1 MAKSILGQQL
11 TSAFSPDG
19 TGAPVVPTAAAQ
31 AQSTL
36 HDVTS
41 ANNNPPLPYKGPYP
55 FKFQNPLIDSELDF
69 DEAGEIKYVDNLP
82 R

>member
-1 MAKSILGQQL
+1 MKNSILGQQL
-11 TSAFSPDG
+11 TSNLSPEG
-19 TGAPVVPTAAAQ
+19 TGQNVEPTIAEQ
-31 AQSTL
+31 DLSTL

-69 DEAGEIKYVDNLP
+69 DAAGEIKYVDNLP
-82 R
+82 K